1 LEWYPHHMFSTSLLH
16 QNLVAFGNFYRNP
29 SPNWPNVGENPWG
42 KLTKATETHR
52 LCFTTRPFLGWA
64 PTLATEASAFAW
76 DSKFPGLSWPK
87 KQNHSG
93 DHWGYLKFPN
103 TLINMSVAQKWV
115 VHGSPPKIGGL
126 ILGSK
131 KRRSNMTQ
139 TSVRWDPLRPC
150 YPSHFATVKMAPLVR

>member
-1 LEWYPHHMFSTSLLH
+1 MISSPHVLNFSTTPKSCCFWEFLQEPLPQLAQCWGKPMGKTH
-16 QNLVAFGNFYRNP
+16 QSHRNP
-29 SPNWPNVGENPWG
+29 PIVFHNE
-42 KLTKATETHR
+42 A
-52 LCFTTRPFLGWA
+52 FLGWA